1 MNLIIRC
8 NFSNIIKYFFVIF
21 FCFFQTGYSE
31 EKELLLDLNHWQK
44 VVKGI
49 DSLHRPNGENW
60 ERSDTV
66 RTFNEFEGKKILSYI
81 RDGDYTHAGEEHALD
96 IMMSFFPKDPKRL
109 ILDVACGLGGSA
121 DYFQRHDWGKVVGFD
136 IEKEAIEYAQNTY
149 PDIEFFCE
157 NVHEVSKSL
166 SGKNFD
172 IITIVNSLICFQDQ
186 KKALQELRK
195 LAHSRCK
202 LIILDY
208 TDLVDSDKTN
218 PLVGKGK
225 GVSFYPL
232 RMDNFHKM
240 LEESGWKILIVK
252 DLSQEFVKWYD
263 EFLMK
268 VEKKADLIDKEFGEN
283 AVNFVRGKYHMIY
296 HSLKQK
302 WLGGAIFVAEP
313 KID

>member
-1 MNLIIRC
+1 MLR
-8 NFSNIIKYFFVIF
+8 SFFVIF
-21 FCFFQTGYSE
+21 FCFFQTGYCE

-81 RDGDYTHAGEEHALD
+81 REGDYAHAGEEHALD
-96 IMMSFFPKDPKRL
+96 IMMSFSPKDPKRL

-121 DYFQRHDWGKVVGFD
+121 DYFRKHDWGRVVGFD

-149 PDIEFFCE
+149 PNIEFFCE
-157 NVHEVSKSL
+157 DVHKVSKSL

-172 IITIVNSLICFQDQ
+172 IITIVNSLVCFQDQ

-195 LAHSRCK
+195 LANSGCK

-218 PLVGKGK
+218 PLVGKGR
-225 GVSFYPL
+225 GISFYPL
-232 RMDNFHKM
+232 RMDNFNKM
-240 LEESGWKILIVK
+240 LEESGWEILIVK
-252 DLSQEFVKWYD
+252 DLSQEFIKWYD
-263 EFLMK
+263 EFLMN

-283 AVNFVRGKYHMIY
+283 AVILFEGNI
-296 HSLKQK
+296 
-302 WLGGAIFVAEP
+302 I
-313 KID
+313 